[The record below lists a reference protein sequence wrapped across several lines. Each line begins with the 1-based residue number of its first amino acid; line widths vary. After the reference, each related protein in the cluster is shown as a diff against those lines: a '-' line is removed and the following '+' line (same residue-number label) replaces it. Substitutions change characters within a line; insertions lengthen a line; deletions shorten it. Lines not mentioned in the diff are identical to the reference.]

1 MLAATRK
8 KRDTDKLR
16 KESDTNDLLFNSL
29 LFQILTGGLLAA
41 ALDWYYFWF
50 DSGDWKEDY

>member
-8 KRDTDKLR
+8 KRDTDKPR
-16 KESDTNDLLFNSL
+16 KESDTNDLLFDSL
-29 LFQILTGGLLAA
+29 LFEILTRGLLSA

-50 DSGDWKEDY
+50 DSGD